1 MKNFKYIIT
10 LGTFLSFS
18 ILGITSCVD
27 GNDWDTVTANRLFGP
42 KDKNFSITP
51 DENIAQFEVTWK
63 GVKDAKSYILE
74 ISTSPLSDDTEMG
87 TAEGSLVFG
96 NGNDKITSSPYIIKE
111 LLPETSYYARIKA
124 IGQGIESN
132 WVYAEKTY
140 KTVKEQLLYE
150 PSEENGDITKNSIH
164 ISWMEG
170 CKVTALRIYTTDK
183 LYDET
188 IQLDATAQEAAAYT
202 FTDLTSL
209 TDYTIELL
217 NGEIKRGTI
226 KVTTAMGDMIEVA
239 VSEITSNS
247 AKFTWDEAADSYT
260 LIEGEAPTK
269 DGAIQFDSSATTTFA
284 ASNLKD
290 NTTYTFSVI
299 RKGAVIGYCTFTT
312 IKGLPANFTL
322 ISSGSELETALS
334 TGSGEVAL
342 KINDGSVIELDK
354 TITISKNITSLI
366 CFSDNMNTPPT
377 IKTSGISVETGALL
391 ANMEFYN
398 LKLTNEDSSNG
409 YVVNIDQKCTIQ
421 KLTFEKCTISK
432 LRGVFRAQKLESNGG
447 LAATIGNI
455 TFNNSIIQNI
465 GNYGVVNTYEDLSK
479 KPEDAKYYTL
489 TLGAIKFEKST
500 INTIGAQ
507 LIRILQEPNVV
518 INQCTFYGLA
528 NKAVIDNNK
537 EKKGTITISNTIVG
551 KTDATKGYEGPTL
564 TSNDTY
570 TTSDCKFGSKNT
582 WGTSIPISSTDLFVN
597 AAEGDFTIQ
606 SSEYKAYGD
615 PRWNK

>member
-63 GVKDAKSYILE
+63 GVKDAKFYILE
-74 ISTSPLSDDTEMG
+74 ISTSPLSDDIEMG

-188 IQLDATAQEAAAYT
+188 IQLDATAQKAAAYT

-260 LIEGEAPTK
+260 IIPGNEPTK
-269 DGAIQFDSSATTTFA
+269 DGAIPFTEGLSTTFTA
-284 ASNLKD
+284 NNLKGS
-290 NTTYTFSVI
+290 TLYTFSI
-299 RKGAVIGYCTFTT
+299 IKNGTVIGYVNFTT
-312 IKGLPANFTL
+312 EEEPYNYPENAIIINDAQKF
-322 ISSGSELETALS
+322 ISKLTEA
-334 TGSGEVAL
+334 SGEVAL
-342 KINDGSVIELDK
+342 ELPTGTSIDVSDK
-354 TITISKNITSLI
+354 GKISKNITSLTV
-366 CFSDNMNTPPT
+366 FSRDANNPG
-377 IKTSGISVETGALL
+377 KLISKGLSIEAGTVLSKL
-391 ANMEFYN
+391 EFYN
-398 LKLTNEDSSNG
+398 IECTESSPKTG
-409 YVVNIDQKCTIQ
+409 YILNAGEKCTIQ
-421 KLTFEKCTISK
+421 NITLEKCNIHDV
-432 LRGVFRAQKLESNGG
+432 RGVIRFQKLGEDAG
-447 LAATIGNI
+447 LASTVDNI
-455 TFNNSIIQNI
+455 NIRNCIIQNVNDYSVI
-465 GNYGVVNTYEDLSK
+465 NTYDK
-479 KPEDAKYYTL
+479 DAPTSLYHTL
-489 TLGAIKFEKST
+489 TLGQIKIEKT
-500 INTIGAQ
+500 TVNTVNSSF
-507 LIRILQEPNVV
+507 IRIMVTPNIV
-518 INQCTFYGLA
+518 INQCTFHGLA
-528 NKAVIDNNK
+528 NKTVIDSNK
-537 EKKGTITISNTIVG
+537 IKEGTITISNTIVG
-551 KTDATKGYEGPTL
+551 KADTNKGYEGPTL

-570 TTSDCKFGSKNT
+570 TTSDCKFGSYT
-582 WGTSIPISSTDLFVN
+582 WGTSIPINSTDLFVN
-597 AAEGDFTIQ
+597 ATEGDFTIR